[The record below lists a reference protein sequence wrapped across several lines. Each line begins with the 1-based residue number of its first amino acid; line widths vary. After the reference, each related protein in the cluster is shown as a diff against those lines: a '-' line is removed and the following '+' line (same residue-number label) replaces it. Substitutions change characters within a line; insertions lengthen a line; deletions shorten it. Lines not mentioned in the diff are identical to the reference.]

1 MALSKTDKEEL
12 KNDPMVTFLSLLTGK
27 DVSEIIDLLETSEE
41 ENKKNLIFE
50 PNKKNLIFEP
60 NKIINKKNFPI
71 DKDEYD
77 FLVKCAI
84 HFGECFALA
93 KKIGFKQIDTSDLN
107 LIGAP
112 LAIIYTL
119 LRILVGSDFAAKFT
133 AGLSKEGSDYFYK
146 IYNDETRVY

>member
-50 PNKKNLIFEP
+50 PNKV
-60 NKIINKKNFPI
+60 INKKNFPI
-71 DKDEYD
+71 SKDEYD

>member
-27 DVSEIIDLLETSEE
+27 EVSEIIDLLETSEE
-41 ENKKNLIFE
+41 ENKKNI
-50 PNKKNLIFEP
+50 ISEP

-119 LRILVGSDFAAKFT
+119 LRILVGPDFAAKFT

>member
-12 KNDPMVTFLSLLTGK
+12 KNDPMVAFLSLLTGK
-27 DVSEIIDLLETSEE
+27 EVSEIIDLLETSEE
-41 ENKKNLIFE
+41 ENKKNI
-50 PNKKNLIFEP
+50 ISEP

-71 DKDEYD
+71 DKDQYD
-77 FLVKCAI
+77 FIVKCAI

>member
-1 MALSKTDKEEL
+1 MALSKTDKEAL

-27 DVSEIIDLLETSEE
+27 EVSEIIDLLEASEE
-41 ENKKNLIFE
+41 ENKNNLIFE
-50 PNKKNLIFEP
+50 PNKT
-60 NKIINKKNFPI
+60 INKKNFPI
-71 DKDEYD
+71 SKDEYD